1 MGGEPQ
7 VTAEELL
14 NSWFE
19 RDTVR
24 LQVLAQMEKYPV
36 LLCPV
41 CSVPAFRHGE
51 RAWEIEGQTV
61 RYLDVFSYTQW
72 FNLLGFP
79 AVSVPVGRSP
89 EGLPI
94 GVQIVG
100 RPWEEEVV
108 LSVAE
113 VVEREAS
120 GWQPPRL

>member
-1 MGGEPQ
+1 
-7 VTAEELL
+7 LL

-24 LQVLAQMEKYPV
+24 LQVLAQMEEYPV

-41 CSVPAFRHGE
+41 CSVPAFRHDE
-51 RAWEIEGQTV
+51 RAWEVEGQTV

-94 GVQIVG
+94 GVQVVG

-113 VVEREAS
+113 VVEREAG
-120 GWQPPRL
+120 GWQAPAGLE